1 MDSRAIP
8 ERIRENDVLCEETS
22 YSEKAYS
29 MIRLKLFSSIL
40 VLWIFFLWC
49 PSPTQAAVAP
59 PNPVGNNLI
68 ADIVEQRGQSVVNI
82 DVVKLEKQRAF
93 NPFEDFERQFGFQF
107 NTDPEFKRFFEER
120 TVPVKGAGSGFI
132 VDTKDH
138 VLTNEHVIRD
148 ADKIKVTLRDGRSFD
163 AEVIGKDAS
172 LDIAVLRVKTKEN
185 LPNLSL
191 GDSDKIRVGEWVI
204 AIGNPY
210 QFSNTVTVGIVSAT
224 GRALDDLG
232 KKNLIQ
238 TDAAINPGNS
248 GGPLINMRGEVIGIN
263 VAIAAQAQGIGF
275 AIPVNGAKEILGD
288 LLSKG
293 KVSRPWLG
301 VYLREV
307 DQQVASY
314 LELPFTEGVVVTDV
328 AKGSP
333 AERGGIQKYDVILK
347 VEGNKADKAQT
358 IQEQVRKRKPGES
371 IDIDIYREGKRKSLR
386 IRLGEMP

>member
-1 MDSRAIP
+1 MIP
-8 ERIRENDVLCEETS
+8 SGFFKN
-22 YSEKAYS
+22 
-29 MIRLKLFSSIL
+29 LFIGL
-40 VLWIFFLWC
+40 TLLWVALAL
-49 PSPTQAAVAP
+49 PALAAVAP
-59 PNPVGNNLI
+59 PNPIGNNLI
-68 ADIVEQRGQSVVNI
+68 ADIVEQRGLGVVNI
-82 DVVKLEKQRAF
+82 DVVRLEKQRAF
-93 NPFEDFERQFGFQF
+93 NPFEDFERQFGFRF
-107 NTDPEFKRFFEER
+107 DTDPEFKRFFEER

-132 VDTKDH
+132 IDTKDH

-172 LDIAVLRVKTKEN
+172 LDIAVLRVKTHEK
-185 LPNLSL
+185 LPSLSL
-191 GDSDKIRVGEWVI
+191 GDSDKMRVGEWVI

-210 QFSNTVTVGIVSAT
+210 QFSNTVTVGIISAT

-248 GGPLINMRGEVIGIN
+248 GGPLINMKGEVIGIN

-275 AIPVNGAKEILGD
+275 AIPINGAKEILGD

-301 VYLREV
+301 IYMREV
-307 DQQVASY
+307 DQNVASY
-314 LELPFTEGVVVTDV
+314 LELPFVEGAVVTDI

-333 AERGGIQKYDVILK
+333 ADRGGIQKYDVILK
-347 VEGNKADKAQT
+347 VEGKKVDKAQT
-358 IQEQVRKRKPGES
+358 IQEQVRNRKPGES
-371 IDIDIYREGKRKSLR
+371 IDLEVYREGKRKTLR